1 MSLSKDKINEINQKK
16 IISFLNPLL
25 LGIQDDESIAY
36 NKFVANIKN
45 KTSFD
50 FNKNFI
56 MFSDIQIYR
65 HISILGILNT
75 FDRTLKYKVLN
86 LALLLDVWYNESTM
100 YNKDELR
107 TCDLLIIYGIN
118 DKKFGANKSAALISL
133 ISIRKSLGKLTWIF
147 IRGCSPEE
155 YSLNQPGLLDE
166 IKNIYN
172 IELNNKTN
180 LTLALSKL
188 QPLTLGETLISTEEN
203 TEEDTSIVPTNR
215 II

>member
-25 LGIQDDESIAY
+25 LGIQDDENIAY
-36 NKFVANIKN
+36 NKFASTIKN
-45 KTSFD
+45 KTQFD

-56 MFSDIQIYR
+56 MFSDFQIYR
-65 HISILGILNT
+65 HVSILGILNT

-86 LALLLDVWYNESTM
+86 LAVLLDVWYNESTL

-107 TCDLLIIYGIN
+107 TCDLLIIHGIN
-118 DKKFGANKSAALISL
+118 DIKFGANKSSALINL
-133 ISIRKSLGKLTWIF
+133 ISIRKSLGKITWIF
-147 IRGCSPEE
+147 IHGCSPET
-155 YSLNQPGLLDE
+155 YSQNQPGLLDE

-172 IELNNKTN
+172 IELKNKSSLTN
-180 LTLALSKL
+180 TLNKL
-188 QPLTLGETLISTEEN
+188 EPLVLGNTIVVSTEDN
-203 TEEDTSIVPTNR
+203 TSINEDSH